1 MAGVLPLWESAQQL
15 RQLAQRTARL
25 PALGVAQATAP
36 TTQGWLRHCS
46 QPSARITTETRW
58 MQTIAISCK
67 NPFWQVYIPV
77 SIHLKEPVAVAEHFL
92 PPGVVIEKG
101 MVKMSLHDV
110 GPEDAAVA
118 TSITEVIGRVVDAG
132 VLGGSVINP
141 VYLSA
146 PTVIRQGQRVVMKA
160 QSGSVTVKMPGI
172 ALDDAKVGGKILVR
186 NNSSQTVVTG
196 VVSANGTVLV
206 SPGEG

>member
-1 MAGVLPLWESAQQL
+1 M
-15 RQLAQRTARL
+15 
-25 PALGVAQATAP
+25 
-36 TTQGWLRHCS
+36 
-46 QPSARITTETRW
+46 
-58 MQTIAISCK
+58 
-67 NPFWQVYIPV
+67 
-77 SIHLKEPVAVAEHFL
+77 
-92 PPGVVIEKG
+92 
-101 MVKMSLHDV
+101 
-110 GPEDAAVA
+110 
-118 TSITEVIGRVVDAG
+118 
-132 VLGGSVINP
+132 INP